1 MLKGTLCVEDVQGFG
16 GLRQDAER
24 SACCDRSD
32 SHEVAVLFDNFS
44 HFAHPQGYKTV
55 LDVYHCT
62 GLIQCLVKIMKT
74 SGGRDKMLARKL
86 MTDI

>member
-1 MLKGTLCVEDVQGFG
+1 MLRGTLCVEDVQGFG

-62 GLIQCLVKIMKT
+62 HRVNTVSSQDYEDIQGQGQKAGEKIN
-74 SGGRDKMLARKL
+74 D
-86 MTDI
+86 